1 QAIQYVA
8 QNPASALNPF
18 YRVGALLARP
28 LRLCQPEL
36 SAGQRRARVVEVL
49 ADVGL
54 DGSLLSRRAAT
65 LSGGQQQR
73 VALARALIARPAL
86 LLCDEVTSALDGPA
100 RLEVARL
107 LQRLQREHGFA
118 LLLVTH
124 DLTLPAFL
132 GGRIMVIDD
141 GRVVEEGR
149 AAALLAHPA
158 HPATRRLIDAA
169 RLTSGVTIS

>member
-1 QAIQYVA
+1 
-8 QNPASALNPF
+8 
-18 YRVGALLARP
+18 
-28 LRLCQPEL
+28 
-36 SAGQRRARVVEVL
+36 
-49 ADVGL
+49 
-54 DGSLLSRRAAT
+54 
-65 LSGGQQQR
+65 GGQQQR

-107 LQRLQREHGFA
+107 QRERGFA

-132 GGRIMVIDD
+132 GGRIMVIDN
-141 GRVVEEGR
+141 GRVVEEGL

-158 HPATRRLIDAA
+158 HPATRRLVDAA
-169 RLTSGVTIS
+169 RLTDGITMS